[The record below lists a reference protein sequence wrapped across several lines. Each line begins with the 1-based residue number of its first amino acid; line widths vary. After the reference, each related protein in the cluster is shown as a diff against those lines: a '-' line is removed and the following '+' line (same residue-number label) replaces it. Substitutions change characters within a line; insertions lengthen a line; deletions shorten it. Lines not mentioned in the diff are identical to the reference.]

1 MRYRFLGRTG
11 FRVSELCL
19 GTMTFGGGKTIGGID
34 QAAATAMI
42 DHALAAGVNFIDT
55 ADAYSGGQSE
65 TMVGSALAGRR
76 KNVILATKVRLGTG
90 RSANDAGLSRAHML
104 DAVEASLRRLQ
115 TDYIDLYQL
124 HIVDALTPL
133 EETLRT
139 MEDLVRSGK
148 VRYAGCCNYPAWQIM
163 KALAIADAHGW
174 SRYVSVQAHYSLAE
188 RGLERETVPLLRDQG
203 LGLLVWSPL
212 SGGLLSGKFTREGNG
227 PQGAR
232 RSNFDFPPVDEER
245 AFRVIDLMRGMA
257 ASREVSVAQI
267 ALAWL
272 LHQEVVTSVILGAR
286 RLDQLDDNLQSPNV
300 RLSQEELAQL
310 DAASALPVE
319 YPGWMLAQRWDDRM

>member
-1 MRYRFLGRTG
+1 
-11 FRVSELCL
+11 
-19 GTMTFGGGKTIGGID
+19 MTFGGGKTIGGID
-34 QAAATAMI
+34 QATATAMV
-42 DHALAAGVNFIDT
+42 DRALAAGVNFIDT
-55 ADAYSGGQSE
+55 ADAYSGTEAE
-65 TMVGSALAGRR
+65 TMVGNALAGRR
-76 KNVILATKVRLGTG
+76 QQAVLATKVRLGTG
-90 RSANDAGLSRAHML
+90 RGPNDSGLSRAHIL

-148 VRYAGCCNYPAWQIM
+148 VRYVGCCNYPAWQIM

-174 SRYVSVQAHYSLAE
+174 SRYVAVQAHYSLAE
-188 RGLERETVPLLRDQG
+188 RGLEREIVPLLRDQG

-212 SGGLLSGKFTREGNG
+212 SGGLLSGKFTRPGNG

-245 AFRVIDLMRGMA
+245 VFRVIDLMRGIA
-257 ASREVSVAQI
+257 ASRDVSVAQI
-267 ALAWL
+267 ALGWL

-286 RLDQLDDNLQSPNV
+286 RLEQLEDNLQSPKV
-300 RLSQEELAQL
+300 RLSQEELVQL

-319 YPGWMLAQRWDDRM
+319 YPGWMLAGRWDDRM

>member
-1 MRYRFLGRTG
+1 M
-11 FRVSELCL
+11 V
-19 GTMTFGGGKTIGGID
+19 
-34 QAAATAMI
+34 

-55 ADAYSGGQSE
+55 ADAYSGGESE
-65 TMVGSALAGRR
+65 TMVGNALAGRR
-76 KNVILATKVRLGTG
+76 QKVILATKVRLGTG
-90 RSANDAGLSRAHML
+90 RGPNDAGLSRAHIL

-115 TDYIDLYQL
+115 TDFIDLYQL

-188 RGLERETVPLLRDQG
+188 RGLEREIVPLLRDQG

-212 SGGLLSGKFTREGNG
+212 SGGLLSGKFAREGNG

-245 AFRVIDLMRGMA
+245 AFRVIDLMRSMA
-257 ASREVSVAQI
+257 ASRQVSVAQI

-272 LHQEVVTSVILGAR
+272 LHQDVVTSVILGAR
-286 RLDQLDDNLQSPNV
+286 RLDQLEDNLQSPNV

-310 DAASALPVE
+310 DAASALPAE
-319 YPGWMLAQRWDDRM
+319 YPGWMLDARWDDRM

>member
-1 MRYRFLGRTG
+1 
-11 FRVSELCL
+11 
-19 GTMTFGGGKTIGGID
+19 MTFGGGKTIGGID
-34 QAAATAMI
+34 QATATAMV
-42 DHALAAGVNFIDT
+42 DRALAAGVNFIDT
-55 ADAYSGGQSE
+55 ADAYSGTEAE
-65 TMVGSALAGRR
+65 TMVGNALAGRR
-76 KNVILATKVRLGTG
+76 QQAVLATKVRLGTG
-90 RSANDAGLSRAHML
+90 RGPNDSGLSRAHIL

-148 VRYAGCCNYPAWQIM
+148 VRYVGCCNYPAWQIM

-174 SRYVSVQAHYSLAE
+174 SRYVAVQAHYSLAE
-188 RGLERETVPLLRDQG
+188 RGLEREIVPLLRDQG

-212 SGGLLSGKFTREGNG
+212 SGGLLSGKFTRPGNG

-232 RSNFDFPPVDEER
+232 RSNFDFPPVDGER
-245 AFRVIDLMRGMA
+245 VFRVIDLMRGIA
-257 ASREVSVAQI
+257 ASRDVSVAQI
-267 ALAWL
+267 ALGWL

-286 RLDQLDDNLQSPNV
+286 RLEQLEDNLQSPKV
-300 RLSQEELAQL
+300 RLSQEELVQL

-319 YPGWMLAQRWDDRM
+319 YPGWMLAGRWDDRM